1 MGILEQLLAPETLA
15 LLIPLSAV
23 GGGFYLAS
31 LRIKAKMHK
40 GLDEKEK
47 QAISMMMKENSEIK
61 QRVENLESIITSMDK
76 EILALKE
83 VDETL
88 LNQQKVKSL
97 SDKMK
102 S

>member
-1 MGILEQLLAPETLA
+1 
-15 LLIPLSAV
+15 
-23 GGGFYLAS
+23 
-31 LRIKAKMHK
+31 
-40 GLDEKEK
+40 
-47 QAISMMMKENSEIK
+47 
-61 QRVENLESIITSMDK
+61 MDK